1 MNIQQLEN
9 LITEYL
15 AQVKKATDLLERSF
29 GTKNILGL
37 WRTKKISQRGSV
49 NGDVTYELH
58 GIGCRVY
65 ISEICIDFDYGPED
79 RVDGFDLWRLFIYAC
94 ELPEKYKPYTNR
106 ELLEHDFNE
115 YLKLGKAKKI
125 PGGMSNLYF
134 IQP

>member
-1 MNIQQLEN
+1 MKTFLLED
-9 LITEYL
+9 LINEYL
-15 AQVKKATDLLERSF
+15 AQVKMATDLLEISF

-49 NGDVTYELH
+49 SGDVTYELH

-94 ELPEKYKPYTNR
+94 EFPEKYKQYTDR
-106 ELLEHDFNE
+106 EFLKHDFNE

-125 PGGMSNLYF
+125 PGAMSSLYF